1 MRQGVTTFKNVAADV
16 FLRHKSGYLVA
27 DSVRFARVRDCS
39 GQNCGAWRYSVMP
52 LRRYERRNRRANS
65 KEWHSR
71 QSDVAL
77 QSALHRTGKQM
88 MKSVISLTAR
98 PAC

>member
-1 MRQGVTTFKNVAADV
+1 
-16 FLRHKSGYLVA
+16 
-27 DSVRFARVRDCS
+27 
-39 GQNCGAWRYSVMP
+39 MP